1 MKNIPKQEPLAL
13 TISQACA
20 ILNIARSKIYYLWD
34 SSSPY
39 YDATFPKA
47 FRLGKSAVR
56 IDKNALLAWYHQ
68 QKNKA
73 SPNEAPPPA
82 DTGQVDG
89 S

>member
-73 SPNEAPPPA
+73 SSNEPPA
-82 DTGQVDG
+82 DTWQVD
-89 S
+89 SS